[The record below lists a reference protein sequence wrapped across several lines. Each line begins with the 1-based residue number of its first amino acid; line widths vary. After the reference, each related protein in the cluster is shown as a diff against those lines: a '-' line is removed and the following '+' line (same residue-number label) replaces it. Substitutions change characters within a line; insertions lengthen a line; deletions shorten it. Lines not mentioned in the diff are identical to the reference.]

1 MAQFNETDK
10 RRIRFQTRRGLL
22 ELDIVFKRFMENQF
36 PTLSDEEL
44 AVLTDILKLEDQE
57 LLALV
62 NQSQVPQRSDFIPML
77 DKIRQA

>member
-62 NQSQVPQRSDFIPML
+62 NQSQVPQRNDFIPML